1 MVEITNLVDKK
12 AIVSIVLAIV
22 IAAFVLMLIRW
33 VLSLLGVNV
42 MHFADYPFMKR
53 YPWDQTSAAPGEF
66 VGDQVAFGSVGSYTN
81 NDGNYQFM
89 RHGGPADQTSANM
102 ARYVGQ
108 LDGDKEG
115 MCGSGKCGFSP
126 SFKDGNQFSSCMGR
140 GDIKK
145 LDEPSLVS
153 ALHGGSAN

>member
-1 MVEITNLVDKK
+1 MDMNGLVDKK
-12 AIVSIVLAIV
+12 TVVSVVVAIVVAV
-22 IAAFVLMLIRW
+22 FVLMLIRW
-33 VLSLLGVNV
+33 VLSLLGIK
-42 MHFADYPFMKR
+42 MERFADYPFMNR
-53 YPWDQTSAAPGEF
+53 YPWDQTSAVPGEF
-66 VGDQVAFGSVGSYTN
+66 IGDQVAFGSVGSYTN

-89 RHGGPADQTSANM
+89 QHGGPADQTSANM
-102 ARYVGQ
+102 ARYVSQ
-108 LDGDKEG
+108 LDAKEG